1 MTRAHTNDATVTRE
15 ITVRFWADGPLF
27 IWRSDGTIKTI
38 EESTADLS
46 SWEALCAELR
56 YGEGLEPLAIARR
69 TGRHCAAVNS
79 ALNRVRAKAD
89 ARWLTYRQARKR
101 VAHAR
106 ASSPQRLDPIEVPA
120 GD

>member
-1 MTRAHTNDATVTRE
+1 MLKAHVKDTTVNRE

-27 IWRSDGTIKTI
+27 LWRSDGTIKAI
-38 EESTADLS
+38 EEDTVDLS
-46 SWEALCAELR
+46 GWEALCAELR
-56 YGEGLEPLAIARR
+56 YGEGLEPLDIARR

-101 VAHAR
+101 VMSSAGFAH
-106 ASSPQRLDPIEVPA
+106 PGP
-120 GD
+120 